1 MKKMLMSLVLSGALA
16 CSLAFPAAAIQ
27 KAGGTPSET
36 PPAEE
41 PASLPDSVLYY
52 GKVEAVSCGEDGE
65 MTTLSMS
72 SDRYGEY
79 VMVLSEDTLWIDSGN
94 RAASDPSD
102 LEEGEGLYVFHSPI
116 STRSIPP
123 QSAAFAIVRNVPQDA
138 SCAQYHEVEVIEKTG
153 GVCRITTDNGGLF
166 LLADKDTSLSSY
178 EGGAPAGL
186 DEIEA
191 GSHIMAWYGPVALSY
206 PGQARASHIMILNQA
221 KEPLTR
227 SGLASMLHTAQGSPV
242 VNCAMNF
249 SDVAQDAPYAEA
261 IRWAA
266 SEGLMSGYGDGTI
279 GPDDPVTR
287 EQLAVILWRQAGSPV
302 LMDYPGLTKYSDVGD
317 ISRFA
322 QPALAWAHQK
332 GLAPAGG
339 RLGPKDAVTAGE
351 AEQMMQA
358 LNKQDGSPSRK

>member
-16 CSLAFPAAAIQ
+16 CSLALPAAAAP
-27 KAGGTPSET
+27 KTDGTPSET

-41 PASLPDSVLYY
+41 SAVRPDSVLYY
-52 GKVEAVSCGEDGE
+52 GTVESISRGESGE
-65 MTTLSMS
+65 MTALSMS

-79 VMVLSEDTLWIDSGN
+79 VMLLSEDTVWIDSGN

-102 LEEGEGLYVFHSPI
+102 LEEGERLYVFHSPV
-116 STRSIPP
+116 STRSMPP
-123 QSAAFAIVRNVPQDA
+123 QSAAFAIVRNIPQDA
-138 SCAQYHEVEVIEKTG
+138 GSAQYHEVEAIEETDNG
-153 GVCRITTDNGGLF
+153 LRITTDNGGLF
-166 LLADKDTSLSSY
+166 LLADEETALSSY
-178 EGGAPAGL
+178 DGVIPAGL
-186 DEIEA
+186 DEIEI

-206 PGQARASHIMILNQA
+206 PGQTRASHIMLLNQS
-221 KEPLTR
+221 EDPLTR
-227 SGLASMLHTAQGSPV
+227 SALAVLLHTAQGSPV
-242 VNCAMNF
+242 VNYAMNF

-266 SEGLMSGYGDGTI
+266 SEGLMSGYGDGTV

-287 EQLAVILWRQAGSPV
+287 EQLAVILWRQAGSPM

-317 ISRFA
+317 ISQFA

-332 GLAPAGG
+332 EMVPAEGQ
-339 RLGPKDAVTAGE
+339 LGPKDTVTATE

-358 LNKQDGSPSRK
+358 LSEQG